1 MRTRVVPLC
10 IVGLVVVL
18 CSVSLA
24 VSQRRAQEQ
33 EKRDPL
39 TVGPEIY
46 KMVLENDRIR
56 ALEVTFAKGASIAV
70 HDHPDHMAYAMSDGK
85 LEIAAEGKDPQVI
98 DVTKGMA
105 LWIAA
110 EAHSARNAGDTELKL
125 LVVELKEPARRQPE
139 RRPNPAAAT
148 PPE

>member
-1 MRTRVVPLC
+1 MKSR
-10 IVGLVVVL
+10 VGLLCAIALMVVL
-18 CSVSLA
+18 SSVSLA
-24 VSQRRAQEQ
+24 VSQRRAEQQ

-46 KMVLENDRIR
+46 RMVLENDRIR

-70 HDHPDHMAYAMSDGK
+70 HDHPDHMAYAMTAGK
-85 LEIAAEGKDPQVI
+85 LEIAPEGKDPQVVE
-98 DVTKGMA
+98 VTPGMA
-105 LWIAA
+105 LWIPA

-125 LVVELKEPARRQPE
+125 LVVELKEPARRPQE
-139 RRPNPAAAT
+139 RRPSPAAAT